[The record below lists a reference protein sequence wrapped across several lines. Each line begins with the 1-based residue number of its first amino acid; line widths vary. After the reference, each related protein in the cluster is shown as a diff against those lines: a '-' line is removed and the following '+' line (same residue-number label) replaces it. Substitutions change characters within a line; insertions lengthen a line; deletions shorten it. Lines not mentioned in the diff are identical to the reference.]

1 MRLFSVFVLLVT
13 TVSADAGSR
22 GRRSAFESPRWMP
35 QSSPTQWVQPATTTA
50 YYAAPVPVALP
61 APIPTVVE
69 AAAVEAA
76 PVPSQVQPAPI
87 PAQVQPAPIPA
98 QVQSAAVQPSV
109 TTVNGSDDALDEVNA
124 RRAARGLPAFIKDP
138 GLTLAAA
145 ACAKVRAASFVDGH
159 LGGPMG
165 DFGYLPAGVSASA
178 AGCGALEP
186 SWGWGTCCMDD
197 HYTYAGA
204 AWVMGANGKR
214 YMHLFVR

>member
-1 MRLFSVFVLLVT
+1 MRLFSVFVLLVA
-13 TVSADAGSR
+13 TVSADAG
-22 GRRSAFESPRWMP
+22 RRDRRNAFESSARWMP
-35 QSSPTQWVQPATTTA
+35 QAPMMQWVQPTVATIVQP
-50 YYAAPVPVALP
+50 APVPVALP
-61 APIPTVVE
+61 APAPAVDQT
-69 AAAVEAA
+69 AAVQAYSV
-76 PVPSQVQPAPI
+76 PVVQPAPV
-87 PAQVQPAPIPA
+87 PAQVQTAAAPIPVA
-98 QVQSAAVQPSV
+98 
-109 TTVNGSDDALDEVNA
+109 TVNGSDDALDEVNA
-124 RRAARGLPAFIKDP
+124 RRAARGLPPFIKDP
-138 GLTLAAA
+138 GLTQAAA

-159 LGGPMG
+159 LGGPGG

>member
-1 MRLFSVFVLLVT
+1 MRFSSAFVLLVA

-22 GRRSAFESPRWMP
+22 GRRSSFQSPRWHMP
-35 QSSPTQWVQPATTTA
+35 QASMQWAQPAATTSF
-50 YYAAPVPVALP
+50 YPAPIPVVLP
-61 APIPTVVE
+61 APIPSQ
-69 AAAVEAA
+69 AQAAV
-76 PVPSQVQPAPI
+76 VPTVDQT
-87 PAQVQPAPIPA
+87 
-98 QVQSAAVQPSV
+98 AAVQTV
-109 TTVNGSDDALDEVNA
+109 TQTGAVQAPVVTANGSDDALDEVNV
-124 RRAARGLPAFIKDP
+124 RRAARGLPAFVKDP

-145 ACAKVRAASFVDGH
+145 ACAKVRAASFIDGH
-159 LGGPMG
+159 LNGPMS
-165 DFGYLPAGVSASA
+165 DFSYLPAGVSASA